1 MRSFHFL
8 DAICLFVMAASIL
21 LETGSTSSGNAKPNA
36 DASPKTSTTNTKL
49 ENEPAE
55 QENPGL
61 TPENRWDSD
70 ASDKGL
76 TLSEPDQLIA
86 EYPGEPWG
94 PRSVSAEQPI
104 PKIKSGIFYYEVK
117 ILAREFSNPIYIGLG
132 PTKGIP
138 RGKVIGRIEGGYAYD
153 DKGRFWGHEVKGC
166 HYSTFTKRPYVDGQ
180 PPFAKF
186 VRSVVNDVVVEVFI
200 IGDVIGCGVNLKTR
214 QIIYTRNGVLLKTT
228 GLLVDSDADLF
239 PNVSL
244 SAPGSKIEA
253 NFGPK
258 DFKFNINDLI

>member
-1 MRSFHFL
+1 MFPL
-8 DAICLFVMAASIL
+8 PL
-21 LETGSTSSGNAKPNA
+21 
-36 DASPKTSTTNTKL
+36 
-49 ENEPAE
+49 
-55 QENPGL
+55 
-61 TPENRWDSD
+61 
-70 ASDKGL
+70 KGL
-76 TLSEPDQLIA
+76 TLSEPNQV

-94 PRSVSAEQPI
+94 PRTVSAEQPI

-117 ILAREFSNPIYIGLG
+117 ILARKLSNPIYIGLG

-180 PPFAKF
+180 PEFAKL
-186 VRSVVNDVVVEVFI
+186 VPDVINGVVVEVFI
-200 IGDVIGCGVNLKTR
+200 IGDVIGCGVNLKTS
-214 QIIYTRNGVLLKTT
+214 QIIYTLNGVLLETMDMP
-228 GLLVDSDADLF
+228 DSDLDADLF

-244 SAPGSKIEA
+244 AAPGSKIEA

-258 DFKFNINDLI
+258 DFIFNINNLV